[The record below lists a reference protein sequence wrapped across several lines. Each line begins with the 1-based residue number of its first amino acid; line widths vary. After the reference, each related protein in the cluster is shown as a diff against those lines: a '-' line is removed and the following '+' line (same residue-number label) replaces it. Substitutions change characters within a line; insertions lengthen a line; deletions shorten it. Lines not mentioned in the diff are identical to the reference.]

1 MGRMQSVRMQ
11 LLPTASLMDETRS
24 ELWDFTSRFVETDR
38 QDWQRKLDA
47 HAEVILYRER
57 GSGGLVGMAAVD
69 FQEVTREGR
78 RVHIILTSS
87 VLLDERYRGQNLLQQ
102 RAGLVCFLR
111 TRLRHPL
118 APIYWFFVTFS
129 YKSYLLLAFNFAE
142 FWPRPDQPMPHWE
155 RELME
160 TLARQWYGDDWD
172 STQGV
177 VHHQADKKLRAGVTS
192 ISEPDLTQP
201 HIRFF
206 NERNSLYHEGELLVC
221 MAPLTWRNWRSI
233 LGNGLRR
240 LMRRRPARVPQLA
253 SVTPLRVPATMVSDS
268 NGLEENGAR
277 SKRAQRG

>member
-1 MGRMQSVRMQ
+1 MQSVRMQ
-11 LLPTASLMDETRS
+11 LIPTASLTDATRS

-38 QDWQRKLDA
+38 QDWGRKLGA
-47 HAEVILYRER
+47 HAEVILFRER

-69 FQEVTREGR
+69 FQEVSHEGR

-87 VLLDERYRGQNLLQQ
+87 VLLDERYRGQNLLQ

-142 FWPRPDQPMPHWE
+142 FWPRPDQAMPHWE
-155 RELME
+155 QGLMD
-160 TLARQWYGDDWD
+160 TLARQWYGDAWD

-177 VHHQADKKLRAGVTS
+177 VHHQAGKKLRAGVAS

-206 NERNSLYHEGELLVC
+206 NARNPLYHEGELLVC

-240 LMRRRPARVPQLA
+240 LMRRRPARAPQLA
-253 SVTPLRVPATMVSDS
+253 SVTPLRVPAAKTSDTLA
-268 NGLEENGAR
+268 LEESGAR
-277 SKRAQRG
+277 SKLAQHG